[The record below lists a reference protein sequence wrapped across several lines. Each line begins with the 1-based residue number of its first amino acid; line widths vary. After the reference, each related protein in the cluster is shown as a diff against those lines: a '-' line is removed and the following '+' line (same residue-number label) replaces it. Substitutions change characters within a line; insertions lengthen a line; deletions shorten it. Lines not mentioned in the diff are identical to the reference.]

1 MRYFLKICLKIKLD
15 IINLIL
21 NITGP
26 TQNKYEFLTFYVHLQ
41 NNISKSYN
49 L

>member
-1 MRYFLKICLKIKLD
+1 MDKNNIIKRCQND
-15 IINLIL
+15 YINLIL
-21 NITGP
+21 NITGH